1 MDIEGKVV
9 VITGGASGIGKAV
22 GKLLVNKGADKV
34 FLADLNENLLNKT
47 AEEIGAIP
55 IVCDVS
61 NEESVKALVNE
72 VTLQTKVIDIFM
84 SNAGIYVEGDE
95 NTLNQEWMRNWSIH
109 VMAHVYA
116 ARAVLPEMIKRESG
130 YLINT
135 SSAAGLLTHID
146 SATYSTTKHAA
157 IGFAEY
163 LSINYGSKGIKV
175 SVLCPQAVKTA
186 MTLGREDSVASVDG
200 MLEPDFL
207 AEVVLQSVYDEEFL
221 ILPHPEVLTYMQ
233 RKTSDYER
241 WLGGMRRFK
250 QRRNEGTS

>member
-1 MDIEGKVV
+1 MDIERKVV

-22 GKLLVNKGADKV
+22 GKLMVNKGADKV

-72 VTLQTKVIDIFM
+72 VTLQTKIIDIFM

-116 ARAVLPEMIKRESG
+116 ARAVLPGMIKRESG

-250 QRRNEGTS
+250 QRRESR

>member
-1 MDIEGKVV
+1 MDIERKVV

-22 GKLLVNKGADKV
+22 GKLMVNKGADKV

-116 ARAVLPEMIKRESG
+116 ARAVLPGMIKRESG

-250 QRRNEGTS
+250 QKRESK

>member
-1 MDIEGKVV
+1 MDIERKVV

-22 GKLLVNKGADKV
+22 GKLMVNKGADKV

-61 NEESVKALVNE
+61 NEESVKGLVNE
-72 VTLQTKVIDIFM
+72 VTLQTRVIDIFM

-116 ARAVLPEMIKRESG
+116 ARAVLPGMIKRESG

-207 AEVVLQSVYDEEFL
+207 AEVVLQSIYDEEFL

-250 QRRNEGTS
+250 QRRESR

>member
-1 MDIEGKVV
+1 MDIERKVV

-22 GKLLVNKGADKV
+22 GKLMVNKGADKV

-55 IVCDVS
+55 IVCNVS

-72 VTLQTKVIDIFM
+72 VTLQTKIIDIFM

-116 ARAVLPEMIKRESG
+116 ARAVLPGMIKRESG

-221 ILPHPEVLTYMQ
+221 ILPHPEVLTYIQ
-233 RKTSDYER
+233 RKASDYER

-250 QRRNEGTS
+250 QKRESR

>member
-1 MDIEGKVV
+1 MDIERKVV

-22 GKLLVNKGADKV
+22 GKLMVNKGADKV

-61 NEESVKALVNE
+61 NEESVKTLVNE
-72 VTLQTKVIDIFM
+72 VTLQTKAIDIFM

-116 ARAVLPEMIKRESG
+116 ARAVLPGMIKRESG

-250 QRRNEGTS
+250 QRRESR

>member
-1 MDIEGKVV
+1 MDIERKVV

-22 GKLLVNKGADKV
+22 GKLMVNKGADKV
-34 FLADLNENLLNKT
+34 FLADLNENLLSKT

-116 ARAVLPEMIKRESG
+116 ARAVLPGMIKRESG

-207 AEVVLQSVYDEEFL
+207 AEVVLQSVYNEEFL

-250 QRRNEGTS
+250 QRRESR

>member
-1 MDIEGKVV
+1 MDIERKVV

-22 GKLLVNKGADKV
+22 GRLMVNKGADKV
-34 FLADLNENLLNKT
+34 FLADLNENSLNKT

-116 ARAVLPEMIKRESG
+116 ARAVLPGMIKRESG

-221 ILPHPEVLTYMQ
+221 ILPHPEVLTYMR

-250 QRRNEGTS
+250 QKRESK

>member
-1 MDIEGKVV
+1 MDIERKVV

-22 GKLLVNKGADKV
+22 GKLMVNKGAEKV

-116 ARAVLPEMIKRESG
+116 ARAVLPDMIKRESG

-250 QRRNEGTS
+250 QRRESR

>member
-1 MDIEGKVV
+1 MDIERKVV

-22 GKLLVNKGADKV
+22 GKLMLNKGADKV

-116 ARAVLPEMIKRESG
+116 ARAVLPGMIKRESG

-186 MTLGREDSVASVDG
+186 MTLGREDSVANVDG

-250 QRRNEGTS
+250 QRRESR

>member
-1 MDIEGKVV
+1 MNIEGKIV

-22 GKLLVNKGADKV
+22 GKLMVNRGADEV
-34 FLADLNENLLNKT
+34 FLADLNENLLNET

-61 NEESVKALVNE
+61 NEESVKTLVHE
-72 VTLQTKVIDIFM
+72 VVLKTGIIDVFM

-95 NTLNQEWMRNWSIH
+95 NTLNQEWMKNWSIH

-116 ARAVLPEMIKRESG
+116 ARAVLPGMIKRGSG

-207 AEVVLQSVYDEEFL
+207 AEVVLKSIYDEEFL

-250 QRRNEGTS
+250 QRRESK

>member
-1 MDIEGKVV
+1 MDIERKVV

-22 GKLLVNKGADKV
+22 GKLMVNKGADKV

-61 NEESVKALVNE
+61 NEESVKTLVNE

-116 ARAVLPEMIKRESG
+116 ARAVLPGMIKRESG

-250 QRRNEGTS
+250 QRRESKY

>member
-1 MDIEGKVV
+1 MDIERKVV

-22 GKLLVNKGADKV
+22 GKLMVNKGADKV

-116 ARAVLPEMIKRESG
+116 ARAVLPGMIKRESG

-250 QRRNEGTS
+250 QRRESK

>member
-22 GKLLVNKGADKV
+22 GKLMVNKGADKV
-34 FLADLNENLLNKT
+34 FLADLNEKLLSET

-61 NEESVKALVNE
+61 NEESVKALVNV
-72 VTLQTKVIDIFM
+72 VTLQTKVVDIFM
-84 SNAGIYVEGDE
+84 SNAGIYVEGDV
-95 NTLNQEWMRNWSIH
+95 NTSNQEWMRNWSIH

-116 ARAVLPEMIKRESG
+116 ARAVLPGMIKRESG

-241 WLGGMRRFK
+241 WLSGMRRFK
-250 QRRNEGTS
+250 QKRESR

>member
-1 MDIEGKVV
+1 MDIERKVV
-9 VITGGASGIGKAV
+9 VIRGGASGIGKAV
-22 GKLLVNKGADKV
+22 GKLMVNKGADKV

-72 VTLQTKVIDIFM
+72 VTLQTKIIDIFM

-116 ARAVLPEMIKRESG
+116 ARAVLPGMIKRESG

-207 AEVVLQSVYDEEFL
+207 AEVVFQSVYDEEFL

-250 QRRNEGTS
+250 QRRESK

>member
-1 MDIEGKVV
+1 MDIERKVV

-22 GKLLVNKGADKV
+22 GKLMVNKGADKV

-61 NEESVKALVNE
+61 NEESVKTLVNE

-116 ARAVLPEMIKRESG
+116 ARAVLPGMIERESG

-250 QRRNEGTS
+250 QRRESR

>member
-1 MDIEGKVV
+1 MDIERKVV

-22 GKLLVNKGADKV
+22 GKLMVNKGADKV
-34 FLADLNENLLNKT
+34 FLADLNEKLLNKT

-72 VTLQTKVIDIFM
+72 VTLKNRVIDIFM

-116 ARAVLPEMIKRESG
+116 ARAVLPGMIKRESG

-250 QRRNEGTS
+250 QRRESR

>member
-1 MDIEGKVV
+1 MDIERKVV

-22 GKLLVNKGADKV
+22 GKLMVNKGADKV

-61 NEESVKALVNE
+61 NEESVKTLVNE

-116 ARAVLPEMIKRESG
+116 ARAVLPGMIKRESG

-250 QRRNEGTS
+250 QRRESK

>member
-1 MDIEGKVV
+1 MNIEGKIV
-9 VITGGASGIGKAV
+9 VIKGGASGIGKAV
-22 GKLLVNKGADKV
+22 GKLMVNRGADEV
-34 FLADLNENLLNKT
+34 FLADLNENLLNET

-61 NEESVKALVNE
+61 NEESVKTLVHE
-72 VTLQTKVIDIFM
+72 VVLKTGIIDVFM

-95 NTLNQEWMRNWSIH
+95 NTLNQEWMKNWSIH

-116 ARAVLPEMIKRESG
+116 ARAVLPGMIKRGSG

-207 AEVVLQSVYDEEFL
+207 AEVVLQSVYDEEFFL
-221 ILPHPEVLTYMQ
+221 LPHPEVLTYMQ

-250 QRRNEGTS
+250 QRRESK

>member
-1 MDIEGKVV
+1 MDIEGKIVI
-9 VITGGASGIGKAV
+9 ITGGASGIGKAV
-22 GKLLVNKGADKV
+22 GKLMVNKGADKV
-34 FLADLNENLLNKT
+34 FLADQNENLLNET

-72 VTLQTKVIDIFM
+72 VTLQTKIIDIFM

-116 ARAVLPEMIKRESG
+116 ARAVLPDMIKRESG

-250 QRRNEGTS
+250 QRRESR

>member
-22 GKLLVNKGADKV
+22 GKLMVNKGADKV
-34 FLADLNENLLNKT
+34 FLADLNENLLNET
-47 AEEIGAIP
+47 AEEIGSIP

-72 VTLQTKVIDIFM
+72 VTLQTKIIDIFM

-116 ARAVLPEMIKRESG
+116 ARAVLPGMIKRESG

-207 AEVVLQSVYDEEFL
+207 AEVVLQSIYDEEFL

-250 QRRNEGTS
+250 QRRESK

>member
-1 MDIEGKVV
+1 MDIERKVV

-22 GKLLVNKGADKV
+22 GKLMVNKGADKV

-250 QRRNEGTS
+250 QRRESR

>member
-1 MDIEGKVV
+1 MDIERKVV

-22 GKLLVNKGADKV
+22 GKLMVNKGADKV

-116 ARAVLPEMIKRESG
+116 ARAVLPGMIKRESG

-207 AEVVLQSVYDEEFL
+207 AEVVLKSIYDEEFL

-250 QRRNEGTS
+250 QRRESK

>member
-1 MDIEGKVV
+1 MIISGKIA

-22 GKLLVNKGADKV
+22 AQKLVEEKAAAVFIADQ
-34 FLADLNENLLNKT
+34 NEKT
-47 AEEIGAIP
+47 LKKAASDIDAKP
-55 IVCDVS
+55 ILCDVS
-61 NEESVKALVNE
+61 KEGNIKDLVEKVQNE
-72 VTLQTKVIDIFM
+72 VGHIDIFM
-84 SNAGIYVEGDE
+84 SNAGVYTEGNETAEDS
-95 NTLNQEWMRNWSIH
+95 EWMRNWSIH

-116 ARAVLPEMIKRESG
+116 ARAVLPSMIRNKSG

-175 SVLCPQAVKTA
+175 SVLCPQAVRTA
-186 MTLGREDSVASVDG
+186 MTQGREDSVASVDG

-207 AEVVLQSVYDEEFL
+207 AEIVIKSVQKEEFL
-221 ILPHPEVLTYMQ
+221 ILPHPQVLTYMK
-233 RKTSDYER
+233 RKTADYER
-241 WLGGMRRFK
+241 WLSGMRRFK
-250 QRRNEGTS
+250 EKRENCF

>member
-22 GKLLVNKGADKV
+22 GKLMVNKSADKV

-61 NEESVKALVNE
+61 NEESVKTLVNE

-116 ARAVLPEMIKRESG
+116 ARAVLPGMIKRESG

-250 QRRNEGTS
+250 QRRESR

>member
-1 MDIEGKVV
+1 MDIDRKVV

-22 GKLLVNKGADKV
+22 GKLMVNKGADKV

-61 NEESVKALVNE
+61 NEESVKTLVNE
-72 VTLQTKVIDIFM
+72 VTLQTKAIDIFM

-116 ARAVLPEMIKRESG
+116 ARAVLPGMIKRESG

-250 QRRNEGTS
+250 QRRESR

>member
-1 MDIEGKVV
+1 MNIEGKIV

-22 GKLLVNKGADKV
+22 GKLMVNRGADEV
-34 FLADLNENLLNKT
+34 FLADLNENLLNET

-61 NEESVKALVNE
+61 NEESVKTLVHE
-72 VTLQTKVIDIFM
+72 VVLKTGIIDVFM

-95 NTLNQEWMRNWSIH
+95 NTLNQEWMKNWSIH

-116 ARAVLPEMIKRESG
+116 ARAVLPGMIKRESG

-207 AEVVLQSVYDEEFL
+207 AEVVLKSIYDEEFL

-250 QRRNEGTS
+250 QRRESK

>member
-1 MDIEGKVV
+1 MDIERKVV

-22 GKLLVNKGADKV
+22 GKLMVNKGADKV

-116 ARAVLPEMIKRESG
+116 ARAVLPDMIKRESG

-241 WLGGMRRFK
+241 WLSGMRRFK
-250 QRRNEGTS
+250 QKRESR

>member
-1 MDIEGKVV
+1 MDIDRKVV

-22 GKLLVNKGADKV
+22 GKLMVNKGADKV
-34 FLADLNENLLNKT
+34 FLADLNEKLLNKT

-72 VTLQTKVIDIFM
+72 VTLKTRVIDIFM

-116 ARAVLPEMIKRESG
+116 ARAVLPGMIKRESG

-233 RKTSDYER
+233 RKTSNYER

-250 QRRNEGTS
+250 QRRESR

>member
-1 MDIEGKVV
+1 MDIEKKVV

-22 GKLLVNKGADKV
+22 GKLMVNKGADKV

-116 ARAVLPEMIKRESG
+116 ARAVLPGMIKRESG

-250 QRRNEGTS
+250 QRRESK

>member
-1 MDIEGKVV
+1 MDIERKVV

-22 GKLLVNKGADKV
+22 GKLMVNKGADKV

-72 VTLQTKVIDIFM
+72 VTLKTRVIDIFM

-116 ARAVLPEMIKRESG
+116 ARAVLPGMIKRESG

-250 QRRNEGTS
+250 QRRESR

>member
-1 MDIEGKVV
+1 MDIERKVV

-22 GKLLVNKGADKV
+22 GKLMVNKGADKV

-116 ARAVLPEMIKRESG
+116 ARAVLPGMIKRESG

-250 QRRNEGTS
+250 QRRKSK

>member
-22 GKLLVNKGADKV
+22 GKLLVNKGADEV
-34 FLADLNENLLNKT
+34 FLADSNENLLNET
-47 AEEIGAIP
+47 AEKIGAIP

-72 VTLQTKVIDIFM
+72 VTLQTNVIDLFM

-116 ARAVLPEMIKRESG
+116 ARAVLPDMVKRESG

-186 MTLGREDSVASVDG
+186 MTLGRVDSVASVDG
-200 MLEPDFL
+200 MLQPDFL

-250 QRRNEGTS
+250 QRRKSK

>member
-1 MDIEGKVV
+1 M
-9 VITGGASGIGKAV
+9 
-22 GKLLVNKGADKV
+22 VNKGADKV

-61 NEESVKALVNE
+61 NEESIKALVNE

-116 ARAVLPEMIKRESG
+116 ARAVLPGMIKRESG

-233 RKTSDYER
+233 RKASDYER

-250 QRRNEGTS
+250 QRRESK

>member
-9 VITGGASGIGKAV
+9 IITGGASGIGKAV
-22 GKLLVNKGADKV
+22 GKLMVNKGADKV

-72 VTLQTKVIDIFM
+72 VTLQTKIIDIFM

-116 ARAVLPEMIKRESG
+116 ARAVLPGMIKRESG

-250 QRRNEGTS
+250 QRRESK

>member
-1 MDIEGKVV
+1 MDIERKVV

-22 GKLLVNKGADKV
+22 GKLMVNKGADKV
-34 FLADLNENLLNKT
+34 FLADLNEKLLNKT

-72 VTLQTKVIDIFM
+72 VTLKTRVIDIFM

-116 ARAVLPEMIKRESG
+116 ARAVLPGMIKRESG

-233 RKTSDYER
+233 RKTSNYER

>member
-1 MDIEGKVV
+1 MDIERKVV

-22 GKLLVNKGADKV
+22 AKLMVNKGADKV
-34 FLADLNENLLNKT
+34 FLADLNENLLSKT

-72 VTLQTKVIDIFM
+72 VTLQTKIIDIFM

-116 ARAVLPEMIKRESG
+116 ARAVLPGMIKRESG

-250 QRRNEGTS
+250 QRRESK

>member
-1 MDIEGKVV
+1 MDIDRKVV

-22 GKLLVNKGADKV
+22 GKLMVNKGADKV

-72 VTLQTKVIDIFM
+72 VTLQTKIIDIFM

-116 ARAVLPEMIKRESG
+116 ARAVLPGMIKRESG

-207 AEVVLQSVYDEEFL
+207 AAVVLQSVYDEEFL

-250 QRRNEGTS
+250 QRRESK